1 MIRPKTLAARLE
13 AAKANLFSEEWLA
26 RPDDLGEFPTNAD
39 RFVAED
45 LWRIEKLPAPVY
57 QGTLLQG
64 LAVSWHY
71 MGPERLKVLGAEIP
85 DILVVTGDNDA
96 LIEHKHSDVLVD
108 GIGGTVRKILFPGV
122 GHCLQFEVVDE
133 YHTMLEEFI
142 LHAQKKYWKVK
153 SRPNIRYFFGTKLTS
168 NLLVLIGPPAYTL
181 SGWRPILS

>member
-13 AAKANLFSEEWLA
+13 SAKANLFSEEWLA

-153 SRPNIRYFFGTKLTS
+153 SCPNTIFWSKAD
-168 NLLVLIGPPAYTL
+168 I
-181 SGWRPILS
+181 